1 MKLSVEGATLEVE
14 CAGPAEAPPVLL
26 WHGAAC
32 TLRQWDLVVDDLRD
46 RFRLIRFDVR
56 GAGQS
61 SPAADPAQYSFE
73 QYGRDA
79 LAILDHFGVE
89 RTHVWSMAWGSRAAL
104 AFCSL
109 HPERV
114 LSAAFFDASV
124 DAADPKAQREGGKR
138 ARSLQDAAGIQRF
151 PMPEGWNTHANGQDV
166 VNASLG
172 AARSFDL
179 PAAVARLGMPV
190 LVATGD
196 HDPNL
201 ASSRRIVAA
210 APDAC
215 LVVMENVGHGSVLQ
229 RPDLAAA
236 TFTNFHA
243 GLALN

>member
-14 CAGPAEAPPVLL
+14 CTGGDAAPPVLM

-32 TLRQWDLVVDDLRD
+32 TLRQWDHVVAELQD

-56 GAGQS
+56 GAEQS
-61 SPAADPAQYSFE
+61 SPAASSSQYTFE

-79 LAILDHFGVE
+79 LAILDHFGIE
-89 RTHVWSMAWGSRAAL
+89 MTHVWSMAWGSRAAL
-104 AFCSL
+104 AFSSL
-109 HPERV
+109 HPDRV
-114 LSAAFFDASV
+114 LSAALYDASV
-124 DAADPKAQREGGKR
+124 DAADVAAQREGSTR
-138 ARSLQDAAGIQRF
+138 ARELQKASGIDVF
-151 PMPEGWNTHANGQDV
+151 AMPEGWNTHTNPQEV

-179 PAAVARLGMPV
+179 RAAVSKLSMPV

-201 ASSRRIVAA
+201 ASSRRMVAGV
-210 APDAC
+210 PRGR
-215 LVVMENVGHGSVLQ
+215 LKVLENVGHGSVLQ

-236 TFTNFHA
+236 TFAAFHA
-243 GLALN
+243 ELGSL